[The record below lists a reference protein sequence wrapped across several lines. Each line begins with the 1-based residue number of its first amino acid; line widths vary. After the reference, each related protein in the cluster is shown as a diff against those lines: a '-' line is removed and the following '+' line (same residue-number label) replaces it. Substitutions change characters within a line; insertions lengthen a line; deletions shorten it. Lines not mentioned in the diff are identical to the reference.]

1 MKHDISKYII
11 SSLLLVFGLFAL
23 VSYISGLMGD
33 GLESQPHAMLLAA
46 LSLIGVGVIALPE
59 VLDKLDE
66 KKYKSIIMAGVVLAL
81 CLGYA
86 VIYSIS
92 EEIEFRE
99 TKQKVEAQT
108 IQQLKDIRDIQL
120 AHKSV
125 RGTYAP
131 DFDSLAIFVH
141 ADVMPVTFNMGS
153 FHDTLNEKR
162 SAELGYVIKRSDLD
176 SIAVWLETTSDSLLK
191 SIEEDNSPYK
201 IRDTLYTSFFAEN
214 LTDEVRTGAKLP
226 KFDLDAMSFNP
237 KTGERFVMRT
247 STVEVGGLW
256 QPTIVVQDPT
266 PFGRE
271 KVKKDTLRFGSLTE
285 AHTDGNWR
293 N

>member
-11 SSLLLVFGLFAL
+11 SALLLVFGLVAL
-23 VSYISGLMGD
+23 FSYISGLMGD
-33 GLESQPHAMLLAA
+33 GLESQPLAMLFAG

-59 VLDKLDE
+59 VLEKLDA
-66 KKYKSIIMAGVVLAL
+66 KKYKTILMGGIVIAL
-81 CLGYA
+81 GLGYA

-92 EEIEFRE
+92 EEIEF
-99 TKQKVEAQT
+99 QKIKASVEKQT

-125 RGTYAP
+125 RGTFAP
-131 DFDSLAIFVH
+131 DFDSLAIFVN

-153 FHDTLNEKR
+153 FHDTLSENK
-162 SAELGYVIKRSDLD
+162 SAELGYIIKRADLD
-176 SIAVWLETTSDSLLK
+176 SIALMIETTSDSLLT

-201 IRDTLYTSFFAEN
+201 IRDTLYTSYFAEN
-214 LTDEVRTGAKLP
+214 LTNEARTGAKLP
-226 KFDLDAMSFNP
+226 LFDLESMPFNP
-237 KTGERFVMRT
+237 RTGERFMMST
-247 STVEVGGLW
+247 SAVEVGGLW

-271 KVKKDTLRFGSLTE
+271 KVKKDTLKFGSLTE

>member
-1 MKHDISKYII
+1 M
-11 SSLLLVFGLFAL
+11 
-23 VSYISGLMGD
+23 
-33 GLESQPHAMLLAA
+33 
-46 LSLIGVGVIALPE
+46 
-59 VLDKLDE
+59 
-66 KKYKSIIMAGVVLAL
+66 
-81 CLGYA
+81 
-86 VIYSIS
+86 IYSIS
-92 EEIEFRE
+92 EEIKFRE
-99 TKQKVEAQT
+99 TKLRVDQQT

-125 RGTYAP
+125 RGTFAP

-153 FHDTLNEKR
+153 FHDTLNENS
-162 SAELGYVIKRSDLD
+162 SAELGYIIKRADLD
-176 SIAVWLETTSDSLLK
+176 SISLMIETTYDSLLT

-201 IRDTLYTSFFAEN
+201 IRDTLYTSFYAEN
-214 LTDEVRTGAKLP
+214 FAKEARTAAKLP
-226 KFDLDAMSFNP
+226 EFDLEAMPFNP
-237 KTGERFVMRT
+237 RTGERFKMST
-247 STVEVGGLW
+247 SAVEVGGLW

-271 KVKKDTLRFGSLTE
+271 KVKKDTLKFGSLTE

>member
-11 SSLLLVFGLFAL
+11 SSLLMDVGLVAL
-23 VSYISGLMGD
+23 VSDISGLMGD
-33 GLESQPHAMLLAA
+33 GLESQPHSMLLAA

-59 VLDKLDE
+59 VLNKLDA
-66 KKYKSIIMAGVVLAL
+66 KKYKSIMMGGVVLAL
-81 CLGYA
+81 GIGYA

-99 TKQKVEAQT
+99 TKKKVEAQT

-153 FHDTLNEKR
+153 FHDTLNENR
-162 SAELGYVIKRSDLD
+162 SAELGYIVKRADLD
-176 SIAVWLETTSDSLLK
+176 SIAIGLETTSDSLLK

-214 LTDEVRTGAKLP
+214 LTDEVRAGAKLP

-237 KTGERFVMRT
+237 KTGERFIMST
-247 STVEVGGLW
+247 SAVEVGGLW

>member
-11 SSLLLVFGLFAL
+11 STLLLVFGLVAF
-23 VSYISGLMGD
+23 VSYIAGLTGD
-33 GLESQPHAMLLAA
+33 GLESQPLGMLFAGV
-46 LSLIGVGVIALPE
+46 SLIGVGVITLPE
-59 VLDKLDE
+59 VLEKLDA
-66 KKYKSIIMAGVVLAL
+66 KKYKTILIAGVVISFG
-81 CLGYA
+81 LGYS

-99 TKQKVEAQT
+99 TKLRVDQQT

-120 AHKSV
+120 AHKYV

-131 DFDSLAIFVH
+131 DFDLLAIFVH
-141 ADVMPVTFNMGS
+141 ADVMPVTVNMGS
-153 FHDTLNEKR
+153 FHDTLSENR
-162 SAELGYVIKRSDLD
+162 SAELGYIIKRVDLD
-176 SIAVWLETTSDSLLK
+176 SIALMNETTYDSLLT

-201 IRDTLYTSFFAEN
+201 IRDTLYTSFYAEN
-214 LTDEVRTGAKLP
+214 LTNEARTNAKLE
-226 KFDLDAMSFNP
+226 KFDLDAMPFNP
-237 KTGERFVMRT
+237 RTGARFLMST
-247 STVEVGGLW
+247 SVVEVGGLW

-271 KVKKDTLRFGSLTE
+271 KVKKDTLRFGSLID

>member
-11 SSLLLVFGLFAL
+11 SSLLLVFGLVAL

-46 LSLIGVGVIALPE
+46 LSLIGVGVISLPE
-59 VLDKLDE
+59 VLDKLDA
-66 KKYKSIIMAGVVLAL
+66 KKYKSIMMAGVVLAL
-81 CLGYA
+81 GLGYA

-125 RGTYAP
+125 RGTFAP

-153 FHDTLNEKR
+153 FHDTLNENR
-162 SAELGYVIKRSDLD
+162 SAELGYIIKRADLD
-176 SIAVWLETTSDSLLK
+176 SIAIGLETTSDSLLK

-214 LTDEVRTGAKLP
+214 LTDEARAGAKLP
-226 KFDLDAMSFNP
+226 KFDLEAMSFNP
-237 KTGERFVMRT
+237 RSGERFVMST
-247 STVEVGGLW
+247 SAVEVGGLW

>member
-1 MKHDISKYII
+1 MKRDISKYII
-11 SSLLLVFGLFAL
+11 SSLLLVFGLVAL

-46 LSLIGVGVIALPE
+46 LSLILVGVIALPE
-59 VLDKLDE
+59 ILDKLDA
-66 KKYKSIIMAGVVLAL
+66 KKYKSIMMAGVVLAL
-81 CLGYA
+81 GLGYA

-141 ADVMPVTFNMGS
+141 ADIMPVTFNMGS

-162 SAELGYVIKRSDLD
+162 SAELGYIIKQADLD
-176 SIAVWLETTSDSLLK
+176 SIAIGLETTSDSLLK

-214 LTDEVRTGAKLP
+214 FTDEVRAGAKLS
-226 KFDLDAMSFNP
+226 KFDLEAMSFNP
-237 KTGERFVMRT
+237 RTGERFVMST

-256 QPTIVVQDPT
+256 QPTILVKDPT

>member
-11 SSLLLVFGLFAL
+11 SSILLVFGLVAL
-23 VSYISGLMGD
+23 ISYISGLMGD

-59 VLDKLDE
+59 VLYKLDA
-66 KKYKSIIMAGVVLAL
+66 KKYKSIMMAGVVLAL
-81 CLGYA
+81 GLGYA

-99 TKQKVEAQT
+99 TKQKVGAQT

-141 ADVMPVTFNMGS
+141 ADVIPVTFNMGS
-153 FHDTLNEKR
+153 FHDTLNEKI
-162 SAELGYVIKRSDLD
+162 SAELGYIIKRADLD
-176 SIAVWLETTSDSLLK
+176 SIAIELETTSDSLLK

-214 LTDEVRTGAKLP
+214 FTDEARAGAKLP
-226 KFDLDAMSFNP
+226 KFDLQAMSFNP
-237 KTGERFVMRT
+237 RTGERFIMST
-247 STVEVGGLW
+247 SAVEVGGLW

>member
-11 SSLLLVFGLFAL
+11 SSLLLVFGLVAI

-59 VLDKLDE
+59 VLDKLDA
-66 KKYKSIIMAGVVLAL
+66 KKYKSIMMAGVVLAL
-81 CLGYA
+81 GLGYA

-125 RGTYAP
+125 RGTFAP
-131 DFDSLAIFVH
+131 DFDSLEIFVH

-153 FHDTLNEKR
+153 FHDTLNENR
-162 SAELGYVIKRSDLD
+162 SAELGYIIKRADLD
-176 SIAVWLETTSDSLLK
+176 SIAIGLETTSDSLLK

-214 LTDEVRTGAKLP
+214 LTDEARTGSKLP
-226 KFDLDAMSFNP
+226 KFDLEAMSFNP
-237 KTGERFVMRT
+237 RSGERFVMST
-247 STVEVGGLW
+247 SAVEVGGLW

>member
-11 SSLLLVFGLFAL
+11 SSILLVFGLVAL
-23 VSYISGLMGD
+23 ISYISGLMGD

-59 VLDKLDE
+59 VLYKLDA
-66 KKYKSIIMAGVVLAL
+66 KKYKSIMMAGVVLAL
-81 CLGYA
+81 GLGYA

-99 TKQKVEAQT
+99 TKQKVGAQT

-141 ADVMPVTFNMGS
+141 ADVIPVTFNMGS
-153 FHDTLNEKR
+153 FHDTLNEKI
-162 SAELGYVIKRSDLD
+162 SAELGYIIKRADLD
-176 SIAVWLETTSDSLLK
+176 SIAIELETTSDSLLT

-214 LTDEVRTGAKLP
+214 FTDEARAGAKLP
-226 KFDLDAMSFNP
+226 KFDLQAMSFNP
-237 KTGERFVMRT
+237 RTGERFIMST
-247 STVEVGGLW
+247 SAVEVGGLW

>member
-11 SSLLLVFGLFAL
+11 SSLLLVFGLVAL

-59 VLDKLDE
+59 VLDKLDA
-66 KKYKSIIMAGVVLAL
+66 KKYKSIMMAGVVLAL
-81 CLGYA
+81 GLGYA

-108 IQQLKDIRDIQL
+108 IQQLKDIREIQL

-153 FHDTLNEKR
+153 FHDTLNENR
-162 SAELGYVIKRSDLD
+162 SAELGYIIKRADLD
-176 SIAVWLETTSDSLLK
+176 SIAIGLETTSDSLLK

-214 LTDEVRTGAKLP
+214 FTDEARAGAKLP
-226 KFDLDAMSFNP
+226 KFDLEAMSFNP
-237 KTGERFVMRT
+237 RTGERFVMST
-247 STVEVGGLW
+247 SAVEVGGLW

>member
-11 SSLLLVFGLFAL
+11 SSLLLVFGLVAL
-23 VSYISGLMGD
+23 ISYISGLMGD

-59 VLDKLDE
+59 VLDTLDA
-66 KKYKSIIMAGVVLAL
+66 KKYKSIMMAGVVLAL
-81 CLGYA
+81 GLGYA

-125 RGTYAP
+125 RGTFAP

-153 FHDTLNEKR
+153 FHDTLNENR
-162 SAELGYVIKRSDLD
+162 SAELGYIIKRADLD
-176 SIAVWLETTSDSLLK
+176 SIAIGLETTSDSLLK

-214 LTDEVRTGAKLP
+214 LTDEARAGAKLP
-226 KFDLDAMSFNP
+226 KFDLDSMSFNP
-237 KTGERFVMRT
+237 RTGERFVMST
-247 STVEVGGLW
+247 SAVEVGGLW

-266 PFGRE
+266 PYGRE